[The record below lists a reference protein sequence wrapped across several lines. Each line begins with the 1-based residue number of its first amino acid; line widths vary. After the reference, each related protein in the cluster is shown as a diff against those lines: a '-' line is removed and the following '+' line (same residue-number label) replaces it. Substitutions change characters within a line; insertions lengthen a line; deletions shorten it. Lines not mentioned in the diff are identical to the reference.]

1 MTRALL
7 TATRPKTL
15 PAAIVPVWAGCVL
28 AWKLEGTW
36 NPWLAVCTLMGALC
50 IQIATNFFNDAIDAA
65 KGADT
70 ASRMGPK
77 RVTAS
82 GLMSRGAVMAWGGG
96 FLAAAVGFGIPLYQA
111 AGWPILVI
119 GVVSLYLAYG
129 YTGGPFPLAYRGMG
143 ELFVLLFFGLVAVT
157 GTVFV
162 QTGEWRREALLLG
175 GQIGCLSAVLVS
187 INNLRDRVEDAGTG
201 KRTLAVRFGPKFAR
215 LLIWAEIKLPLVLG
229 LLWLVLGL
237 PWFFAA
243 SLPLLTLGLRITWGA
258 LFMDEGPEMNRLLA
272 MSAAQL
278 VLFAALFHGLA
289 VLG

>member
-1 MTRALL
+1 MIRALL

-70 ASRMGPK
+70 AARMGPK

>member
-1 MTRALL
+1 MIRALF

-28 AWKLEGTW
+28 AWKLQGTW

-70 ASRMGPK
+70 AARMGPR

-111 AGWPILVI
+111 AGWPILAI

-278 VLFAALFHGLA
+278 VLFAALFHALA

>member
-1 MTRALL
+1 MIRALL

-28 AWKLEGTW
+28 AWKLQGTW

-70 ASRMGPK
+70 AARMGPK

-258 LFMDEGPEMNRLLA
+258 LFMDEGAEMNRLLA

>member
-1 MTRALL
+1 MIRALL

-28 AWKLEGTW
+28 AWKLRGMW

-70 ASRMGPK
+70 AARMGPK

>member
-1 MTRALL
+1 M
-7 TATRPKTL
+7 
-15 PAAIVPVWAGCVL
+15 L
-28 AWKLEGTW
+28 AWKLQGTW

-70 ASRMGPK
+70 AARMGPK

>member
-1 MTRALL
+1 MIRALL

-28 AWKLEGTW
+28 AWKLQGTW

>member
-1 MTRALL
+1 MIRALF

-28 AWKLEGTW
+28 VWKLQGTW

-70 ASRMGPK
+70 AARMGPR

-278 VLFAALFHGLA
+278 VLFAALFHALA